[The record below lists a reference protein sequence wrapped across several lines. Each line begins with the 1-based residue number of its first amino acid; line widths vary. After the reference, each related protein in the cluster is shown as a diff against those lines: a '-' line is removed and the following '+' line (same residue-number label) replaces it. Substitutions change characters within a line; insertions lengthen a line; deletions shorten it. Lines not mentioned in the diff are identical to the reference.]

1 MPLRVFAQVVFRS
14 GSMEPDLAMLSDE
27 LNFDTGD
34 GGMHG
39 GPFSQV
45 LEHRRRNILQMV
57 QKSLA
62 QRNVALA
69 YQPVVRTDQLGQVA
83 FYEGLVRVLDDAG
96 RVIPA
101 KEFISEIEDNE
112 LGRMIDCRAI
122 ELGLRALA
130 DNPGLRLSINM
141 SARSIGYS
149 PWIRALNAGLAS
161 DDSVGE
167 RLILEIT
174 ESSAMQMPE
183 LVTSFMADLQSQGI
197 AFALDDF
204 GAGYTAFRF
213 FKDFFFDVIKI
224 DGQFITGIA
233 QSSDNQ
239 VLTRA
244 LVSIARHF
252 DMFTVAECVESQDD
266 IAILQDI
273 GVDCLQG
280 YYFGS
285 PSMESPTWREAGDQ
299 RSSG

>member
-1 MPLRVFAQVVFRS
+1 
-14 GSMEPDLAMLSDE
+14 MLSDE
-27 LNFDTGD
+27 LKFDTGD
-34 GGMHG
+34 EGTGG
-39 GPFSQV
+39 GPLSRV
-45 LEHRRRNILQMV
+45 LAHRDRDILQMV
-57 QKSLA
+57 HKSLVN
-62 QRNVALA
+62 RNVALA
-69 YQPVVRTDQLGQVA
+69 YQPIVRSDQLDQIS
-83 FYEGLVRVLDDAG
+83 FHEGLVRVLDENG
-96 RVIPA
+96 RIIPA
-101 KEFISEIEDNE
+101 KEFINQIENNE
-112 LGRMIDCRAI
+112 LGRLIDCRAI

-130 DNPGLRLSINM
+130 DDQSLRLSINM
-141 SARSIGYS
+141 SARSIGYA
-149 PWIRALNAGLAS
+149 PWVKALNAGLAQN
-161 DDSVGE
+161 DTIGE

-233 QSSDNQ
+233 NNSDNQ

-266 IAILQDI
+266 IAVLQDI
-273 GVDCLQG
+273 GIDCLQG

-285 PSMESPTWREAGDQ
+285 PTMVNPMEQREKANQ
-299 RSSG
+299 SRA

>member
-1 MPLRVFAQVVFRS
+1 
-14 GSMEPDLAMLSDE
+14 MLSDP
-27 LNFDTGD
+27 LSFDRGED
-34 GGMHG
+34 GAHG
-39 GPFSQV
+39 GPLSRV
-45 LEHRRRNILQMV
+45 LAERDRNILKMV
-57 QKSLA
+57 ENSLI
-62 QRNVALA
+62 RKNVALA
-69 YQPVVRTDQLGQVA
+69 YQPVVRSDQLGQVA
-83 FYEGLVRVLDDAG
+83 FYEGLVRVLDESG

-101 KEFISEIEDNE
+101 KEFINQIEDNE
-112 LGRMIDCRAI
+112 LGRLIDCRAI

-130 DNPGLRLSINM
+130 DDPTLRLSINM
-141 SARSIGYS
+141 SARSIGYA
-149 PWIRALNAGLAS
+149 PWIRSLNAGLAQ
-161 DDSVGE
+161 DDTIGE

-233 QSSDNQ
+233 HSADNQ

-266 IAILQDI
+266 IAILKDI

-285 PSMESPTWREAGDQ
+285 PVMESPMEQDRKYQQGKI
-299 RSSG
+299 

>member
-1 MPLRVFAQVVFRS
+1 
-14 GSMEPDLAMLSDE
+14 MLSDE
-27 LNFDTGD
+27 LKFDTGD
-34 GGMHG
+34 EGTSG
-39 GPFSQV
+39 GPLSRV
-45 LEHRRRNILQMV
+45 LAHRDRDILQMV
-57 QKSLA
+57 HKSLIN
-62 QRNVALA
+62 RNVALA
-69 YQPVVRTDQLGQVA
+69 YQPIVRSDQLDQIS
-83 FYEGLVRVLDDAG
+83 FHEGLVRILDENG
-96 RVIPA
+96 RIIPA
-101 KEFISEIEDNE
+101 KEFINQIENNE
-112 LGRMIDCRAI
+112 LGRLIDCRAI

-130 DNPGLRLSINM
+130 DDQSLRLSINM
-141 SARSIGYS
+141 SARSIGYA
-149 PWIRALNAGLAS
+149 PWVKALNAGLAQN
-161 DDSVGE
+161 DTIGE

-233 QSSDNQ
+233 NNSDNQ

-266 IAILQDI
+266 IAVLQDI

-285 PSMESPTWREAGDQ
+285 PTMVNPMEQREKANQ
-299 RSSG
+299 SRA